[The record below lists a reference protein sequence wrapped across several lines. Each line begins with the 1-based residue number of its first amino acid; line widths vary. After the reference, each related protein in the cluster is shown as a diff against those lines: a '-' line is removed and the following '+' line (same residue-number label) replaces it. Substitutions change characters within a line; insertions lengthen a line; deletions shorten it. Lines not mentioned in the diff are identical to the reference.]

1 MMKKKGQIDGL
12 VGLGYGLIVLA
23 IMIGVGLVVLQ
34 NFSQAASQC
43 ASGFSYNSTPTPNV
57 CSNGTDSMALG
68 TASTTTNTLMTYLG
82 TGSGGLVTWV
92 PAIIALVIGM
102 YFIGAFRG
110 SGGRKV

>member
-1 MMKKKGQIDGL
+1 MMKKKGMIDGL

-34 NFSQAASQC
+34 NFATAA
-43 ASGFSYNSTPTPNV
+43 GENT
-57 CSNGTDSMALG
+57 
-68 TASTTTNTLMTYLG
+68 TANTTVNTLMKYLG

-102 YFIGAFRG
+102 YFIGAF
-110 SGGRKV
+110 SGNKGRKV

>member
-1 MMKKKGQIDGL
+1 MGGLKMMKNKRGMIDGL

-34 NFSQAASQC
+34 NFGNAAG
-43 ASGFSYNSTPTPNV
+43 A
-57 CSNGTDSMALG
+57 G
-68 TASTTTNTLMTYLG
+68 TANTTVSTLMTYLG